1 MDPEL
6 QLGRFQMEEKRLR
19 AEFQMNLSRESPH
32 GGQCYRGPGGAPD
45 LLLSLGV
52 REAFAPA
59 DFRAVLARV
68 AEDRNAIDRPLSE
81 PQLELCVALVR
92 PGACFPTVAVDGG
105 RSPPPANQVDGIRF
119 GVVGKPLLGDEG
131 YLSKKILVIVFDIMY
146 TKQNFNC
153 SQNSNCCS

>member
-1 MDPEL
+1 
-6 QLGRFQMEEKRLR
+6 MEEKRLR

-105 RSPPPANQVDGIRF
+105 RSPPSESGRWDTVWGGRKAAPWGRGILEQ
-119 GVVGKPLLGDEG
+119 KNIGDC
-131 YLSKKILVIVFDIMY
+131 F
-146 TKQNFNC
+146 
-153 SQNSNCCS
+153 